1 MAQLSVQT
9 AFETYRRSLFFLS
22 TSLADEPKTA
32 QLAEPV
38 LGLYTKAK
46 ASDLALWELDEA
58 VLVGRVKLN
67 RLDLTMGRELRA
79 LEATAKSV
87 DSLDPTLHVL
97 SFLFAAKSAAK
108 ISRPVGLG
116 IDREISDVRGV
127 LGLVE
132 RLPDNPALTP
142 LRERAASLAAVTDK
156 AEAARN
162 ALEAAINVRTAAGK
176 DRYHLKLEARKLF
189 AVTKAQLSTIFPQEA
204 ALVESFFLPRDES
217 RAPTQSAEEQD
228 DSE

>member
-1 MAQLSVQT
+1 MAQLSIQT

-22 TSLADEPKTA
+22 TSLSDEPKTA

-38 LGLYTKAK
+38 AELYSKAK
-46 ASDLALWELDEA
+46 TSDLTLWELDEA
-58 VLVGRVKLN
+58 VLVTRVKLN
-67 RLDLTMGRELRA
+67 RLDLMLGRELRA
-79 LEATAKSV
+79 LEATAKTV

-97 SFLFAAKSAAK
+97 SFLFSAKSAAK

-132 RLPDNPALTP
+132 RLPENPALTP
-142 LRERAASLAAVTDK
+142 LRERAASVAAVADK
-156 AEAARN
+156 AELARN
-162 ALEAAINVRTAAGK
+162 ALEAAVTARVAHGK
-176 DRYHLKLEARKLF
+176 DRYHLKLEARKLL
-189 AVTKAQLSTIFPQEA
+189 AVTKAQLSTIFPQEN
-204 ALVESFFLPRDES
+204 ALVESFFLPKDES